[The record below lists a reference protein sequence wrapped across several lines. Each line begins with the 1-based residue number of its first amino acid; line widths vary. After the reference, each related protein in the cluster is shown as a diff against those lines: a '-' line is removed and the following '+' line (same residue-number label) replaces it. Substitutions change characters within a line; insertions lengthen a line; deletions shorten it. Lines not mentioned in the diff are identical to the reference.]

1 MSWDSSRD
9 GQSVNYWIGV
19 GVAALRGLE
28 AFLQHRPSEPERES
42 AMQADM
48 NNPTGMNG
56 VTGWDNQGGAFPGIA
71 AAFLTGVVAG
81 AAVALL
87 FTPKAGRE
95 MRSDVRGLAG
105 DVADKATRATQTVR
119 DFAGDIIDRGSEVVR
134 AAQKAYRDVGGR
146 TAAGEGTESYQTT

>member
-95 MRSDVRGLAG
+95 MRSDVRGLAA
-105 DVADKATRATQTVR
+105 VAPMGSHARTMHSFWTVR
-119 DFAGDIIDRGSEVVR
+119 NP
-134 AAQKAYRDVGGR
+134 
-146 TAAGEGTESYQTT
+146 TAAFRRCHATDVSPSV